1 MLATK
6 YGVRALALVCDTLH
20 RLVSRVIVPTV
31 EDLGTP
37 IQKSAIG
44 KASRISM
51 TALHNFHFTINRAMA
66 SVAGLGV
73 PPGILRTHELQPS
86 PFLTSGL
93 SFTLN
98 DRFDDI
104 AINMDI
110 SERLAKLERRATKN
124 SFQMYKIGRVFQD
137 KLTAIKA
144 INSDGRPAHYR
155 EILHMVRRNDELA
168 VIGDKAIDLVL
179 DLMWYRAQDTRGL

>member
-1 MLATK
+1 
-6 YGVRALALVCDTLH
+6 
-20 RLVSRVIVPTV
+20 
-31 EDLGTP
+31 
-37 IQKSAIG
+37 
-44 KASRISM
+44 
-51 TALHNFHFTINRAMA
+51 MA

-73 PPGILRTHELQPS
+73 LPGILRTHELQPS